1 MVRLAADQN
10 FNEDILRG
18 LLRRLPALDVRLVRD
33 VGLSQADDPTV
44 LEWAAAEGRV
54 LLTHD
59 RATLPDFAYDRVRA
73 GRKMP
78 GVFLVSD
85 RISVGHAVDDL
96 CLLILACLSDGEW
109 EDQVMRVP
117 LP

>member
-1 MVRLAADQN
+1 MIRLAVDQN

-59 RATLPDFAYDRVRA
+59 RTTLPDFAHDRVRA
-73 GRKMP
+73 SRKMP

-85 RISVGHAVDDL
+85 RISVGHAVEEL
-96 CLLILACLSDGEW
+96 RLLIMGCLSDNKW
-109 EDQVMRVP
+109 QDHVMRVP
-117 LP
+117 LK